1 MLLSYP
7 QLHEEVKRGG
17 RGCKIESDYI
27 FLVLCHNVA
36 SETDSRSEGGEREG
50 QQYRWGAGNGAAQ
63 WIMDRGEKVS
73 VGVSAGT
80 LPSAEC
86 LYGK

>member
-7 QLHEEVKRGG
+7 QLHGEVRRGG
-17 RGCKIESDYI
+17 RGYKVESDYI

-36 SETDSRSEGGEREG
+36 SETDSRFEGGEREG
-50 QQYRWGAGNGAAQ
+50 QRSRWGAGKGAAQ
-63 WIMDRGEKVS
+63 WIMDRGEKMS
-73 VGVSAGT
+73 VGVLAGR

-86 LYGK
+86 